1 MVVLMNDKIN
11 NLLFKLSMSKFRSSF
26 HLKEKDFSYIK
37 EKGLQKIES
46 HAYDFIYKR
55 LASKDILND
64 GGTTIYYGVG
74 YQLIDWKIIDS
85 EEIIKIKYK
94 VGKELHVLR
103 YINPLTDKPN
113 VELEI
118 VEEYYE

>member
-1 MVVLMNDKIN
+1 MKKQLRFLLTLILVLFFSFFIFGFIDYNRFMDGKIP
-11 NLLFKLSMSKFRSSF
+11 
-26 HLKEKDFSYIK
+26 I
-37 EKGLQKIES
+37 
-46 HAYDFIYKR
+46 FIIN
-55 LASKDILND
+55 KDILND